1 MPSTSSGWPHNPNN
15 DGVIASNQK
24 DNSSIRTSFDDNL
37 EKERL
42 ERNFEQNHGFSVHNN
57 PTLHSPSSS
66 TATYKPT
73 IAANSSRVVP
83 SDLPLSQNLKK
94 EDGEVH
100 QQLVNMNMPPLIS
113 ANESPVLNRRISQ
126 CSTASNGSGI
136 NSPMYESVQIRDMSE
151 GNKPNISAIEN
162 RNDFKGMALSMHLES
177 KADASDVAG
186 EREKDG
192 LYNSYGT
199 KEPLADRSSSP
210 PQNIDGKIAHQFHFK
225 FIFDNLCI
233 VFNNSCHKFS

>member
-1 MPSTSSGWPHNPNN
+1 M
-15 DGVIASNQK
+15 IASNQN
-24 DNSSIRTSFDDNL
+24 DNNSIRTSFDDNL

-42 ERNFEQNHGFSVHNN
+42 ERNFEQNHSFSAHNN
-57 PTLHSPSSS
+57 PPLHSPSSS
-66 TATYKPT
+66 TTTYEPT
-73 IAANSSRVVP
+73 IAANSSRAVP

-100 QQLVNMNMPPLIS
+100 QQLVTMNMPPLIS

-136 NSPMYESVQIRDMSE
+136 NSPMYESVEIRDMSE
-151 GNKPNISAIEN
+151 GNRPNISAIEN
-162 RNDFKGMALSMHLES
+162 KNDFKGMALSMHLES
-177 KADASDVAG
+177 KADAPDIGG
-186 EREKDG
+186 EKEKDG

-210 PQNIDGKIAHQFHFK
+210 HQNIDGKITHN
-225 FIFDNLCI
+225 FIS
-233 VFNNSCHKFS
+233 NS